1 MIEAWSVYYFTCEL
15 TTGGLQVGTLKTE
28 AELGAERSGTLVH
41 SGVPFAV
48 PKLFSPE
55 TLRQGDWY
63 RSERIEASILSHLSP
78 CSSLQQC
85 LSLDT
90 ASNDH

>member
-1 MIEAWSVYYFTCEL
+1 MVEAWSVYYFICEL

-28 AELGAERSGTLVH
+28 AELGAERSGALH

-63 RSERIEASILSHLSP
+63 RSERIEASILFRLSP

-90 ASNDH
+90 TSHDH